1 MKAIQLTFW
10 DIILKDYEPQVNVLM
25 RILCGV
31 DIVEIE
37 RIKKVLEEY
46 GQTFKD
52 RVYTASEVEYCEKVK
67 AAKYKSYAARFAAKE
82 AVSKALG
89 TGIAGGISLQEI
101 EIKNNPSGKPFVI
114 LYGKAKELYNG
125 LASLSMDIS
134 LSHCDNYAVA
144 YVSIISSQD

>member
-1 MKAIQLTFW
+1 MK
-10 DIILKDYEPQVNVLM
+10 
-25 RILCGV
+25 ILCGV

-37 RIKKVLEEY
+37 RIKRILEEH
-46 GQTFKD
+46 GQSFKD
-52 RVYTASEVEYCEKVK
+52 RVYTKLEVEYCEKVN

-89 TGIAGGISLQEI
+89 TGIAGGISLREI
-101 EIKNNPSGKPFVI
+101 EVQNNTNGKPQVV
-114 LYGKAKELYNG
+114 LYGKAREVYDS

-144 YVSIISSQD
+144 YVSIISGQNA